1 MTQALSQ
8 APAPRSQTGAGA
20 SHFRLDIQGLRTI
33 AVGAV
38 VLFHLW
44 PLRLAGGFVGVDV
57 FFVIS
62 GFLITGHLLREVNQT
77 GSIRLGRFWSRRIA
91 RLLPDSFLVL
101 LVVAVATFV
110 IVPKD
115 QWTDYFSQIRA
126 SALYFENW
134 QLAWDSVDYMAMDSQ
149 PTAVQHYWSLS
160 VEEQFYAVWPLLIV
174 LALFVVKRFAPMY
187 KAHTVLLILLS
198 AVVAASLWYSIVA
211 TNRQQSWA
219 YFASFTRVWEFA
231 AGGIVA
237 LTASLVGR
245 QALGSLGTALAGWMG
260 VALIIWSAFAYSGA
274 TMFPGYAALIPV
286 VGTMLVLYFGNS
298 TSSWSPRTF
307 LSLRPM
313 VWIGGIS
320 YAVYL
325 WHWPLVVMVPFVT
338 GHQLTTVE
346 KLAIGVVT
354 LVLAQAST
362 RLVEDPMRRGRLLG
376 VPARA
381 FAFAIVGAVIFVSI
395 TAVGSWQ
402 LARAKEAAELAVAE
416 RAGQPCIG
424 PSALDPTN
432 GCGDP
437 MGTGEYLITPEVVAA
452 QNEDVPFK
460 ECQAGGSQPT
470 AIKCELGVDPQKA
483 TRHLALVGDSHATHW
498 APGFDEVA
506 NARGWTV
513 DTFFK
518 SSCPLVLSRRGTDLE
533 KTREA
538 GDSCEVWSREV
549 LTRILRSDAD
559 TVVLSSYQSAYT
571 WNARDDGLGSANP
584 VEGFATVFEQIADS
598 GKEVVVIKAIPR
610 TFGSPVPGCLVE
622 NGRSAESCGLAREE
636 ALPDDQMEQAVQMLD
651 RPDVRLVNLDDQFCD
666 STWCYPVVGD
676 VVVYRDYSHL
686 APNYAKLLMP
696 WVLPTLEDTR

>member
-245 QALGSLGTALAGWMG
+245 QALGSLGAALAGWMG

-298 TSSWSPRTF
+298 TSAWSPKAF

-338 GHQLTTVE
+338 GHQLTAFA
-346 KLAIGVVT
+346 KIAIGIAT
-354 LVLAQAST
+354 LVLAQIST
-362 RLVEDPMRRGRLLG
+362 KFVEDPMRRGRLLG
-376 VPARA
+376 IPSRA
-381 FAFAIVGAVIFVSI
+381 FAFAIVGAIIFVGI
-395 TAVGSWQ
+395 TGIGSWQ
-402 LARAKEAAELAVAE
+402 LAREKEIAELAVSE
-416 RAGQPCIG
+416 RIAQPCIG

-437 MGTGEYLITPEVVAA
+437 MGTGEYLVTPEAVAT

-460 ECQAGGSQPT
+460 ECQVGIRTSDV
-470 AIKCELGVDPQKA
+470 IECVLGVDPSEA
-483 TRHLALVGDSHATHW
+483 TRHLMLVGDSHATQW
-498 APGFDEVA
+498 APGLSEAAHEHV
-506 NARGWTV
+506 WTV
-513 DTFFK
+513 DTFMK
-518 SSCPLVLSRRGTDLE
+518 SSCPLTLSRRVLNSEQTS
-533 KTREA
+533 EA
-538 GDSCEVWSREV
+538 GDSCEAWSTEV
-549 LTRILRSDAD
+549 LERVKQSDAD
-559 TVVLSSYQSAYT
+559 TVVLTSYQSAYEWAERT
-571 WNARDDGLGSANP
+571 DVSGYGDP
-584 VEGFATVFEQIADS
+584 VDGFAAVFAQIADT
-598 GKEVVVIKAIPR
+598 GKDVVVIKAVPR
-610 TFGSPVPGCLVE
+610 TAGGPVPGCLLS
-622 NGRSAESCGLAREE
+622 NSRTLESCGLLRKD
-636 ALPDDQMEQAVQMLD
+636 ALPEDYMAAAVEKLD
-651 RPDVRLVNLDDQFCD
+651 RPDVRIVDLDDQFCD
-666 STWCYPVVGD
+666 HTWCYPVVGD

-686 APNYAKLLMP
+686 APDYAKLLMP
-696 WVLPTLEDTR
+696 WVLPALEGAQ